1 MNGFLALLQQ
11 VFDVARTQ
19 AAALWNIMSAIVAN
33 KPEPARNVIVYT
45 VVLVVLAVF
54 ALPRIIKAVAK

>member
-1 MNGFLALLQQ
+1 MTGFLALLQQ

-19 AAALWNIMSAIVAN
+19 GAALWNVLSAIASN

-45 VVLVVLAVF
+45 LALV
-54 ALPRIIKAVAK
+54 ALLFLVPKIVKLVSK